1 MNFFIILNKF
11 TSAINIQA
19 VLSNNKYGIL
29 IKRRQIIMNT
39 KNLTQLLES
48 NTEARSYFDTL
59 PEFVRETLMQ
69 SKGDI
74 SDLSE
79 LKNCAQNLC
88 REGGKG

>member
-1 MNFFIILNKF
+1 
-11 TSAINIQA
+11 
-19 VLSNNKYGIL
+19 
-29 IKRRQIIMNT
+29 MNT
-39 KNLTQLLES
+39 KNLAQLLE
-48 NTEARSYFDTL
+48 NDHEARSYFDTL

-74 SDLSE
+74 SDLDE